1 MSKDIKSVYDN
12 LPETNHSS
20 IEMNDPNQKIQVFK
34 GEIKVRNGDKTTT
47 IDGEIYLEWFP
58 FPAIRFS
65 GLVNGKFTLGDFFD
79 PTPSVELE
87 INEQIIGTCHILK
100 KSIKQGMIIEG
111 VFYGNVILGDS
122 TIPVSKVRFLVPN
135 LKYYHGE
142 PTKLTAKGSDS
153 ILANRIILVDEKY
166 TFTLDSKPNFS
177 NLYENLNSKG
187 GYLFLYCGE
196 ITNKRASLN
205 FQDLRQTMLCLS
217 DFLSFIN
224 GRRCSPYCL
233 QGLFDDSV
241 IWSDYTPLKVSQ
253 FKYVDSW
260 SIDESVVGF
269 SDLWKAFVS
278 MWVKEDDRNF
288 IKSIIHW
295 YLEANLNSGYMEG
308 AIIMTQVGLEL
319 AYNWYVI
326 EKKKLIVGDD
336 AVKMSAS
343 NKIRL
348 LISQVGISP
357 NSPASYDELDE
368 YVKKNQLSDG
378 IEALV
383 QIRNALVHSQVEK
396 RKELTAISDSVMFQA
411 LHLGLHYLELSILSI
426 LRYKGKYRNRCTRQV
441 EEMKS

>member
-1 MSKDIKSVYDN
+1 MSKSKKNIYDI

-20 IEMNDPNQKIQVFK
+20 IEMNDPNQKVQVFK
-34 GEIKVRNGDKTTT
+34 GEIKILNGDKTTT
-47 IDGEIYLEWFP
+47 IDGEICLDWFP
-58 FPAIRFS
+58 FPAVRFS
-65 GLVNGKFTLGDFFD
+65 GMVKGKFTLGDFFD
-79 PTPSVELE
+79 PTPPVGLE

-100 KSIKQGMIIEG
+100 KSIKQGMVIEG
-111 VFYGNVILGDS
+111 AFYEDVILGDS
-122 TIPVSKVRFLVPN
+122 TIPVAKVRFLVPN
-135 LKYYHGE
+135 LKYFHGE
-142 PTKLTAKGSDS
+142 PTKFTDKGSKS
-153 ILANRIILVDEKY
+153 ILSNRIILVDEKY
-166 TFTLDSKPNFS
+166 TVTLDSIPNFS
-177 NLYENLNSKG
+177 KLQDDLNSKG
-187 GYLFLYCGE
+187 GYLFQYCGE

-233 QGLFDDSV
+233 QGLFDDSI

-253 FKYVDSW
+253 YKHVGSW

-269 SDLWKAFVS
+269 NDLWGAFVS
-278 MWVKEDDRNF
+278 MWVKEEDRNF

-295 YLEANLNSGYMEG
+295 YLEANFNSGYIEG
-308 AIIMTQVGLEL
+308 SIIMTQVGLEL

-326 EKKKLIVGDD
+326 EKKRLIVGDD

-357 NSPASYDELDE
+357 NIPASYDELDE

-396 RKELTAISDSVMFQA
+396 RKELTAISNSVMFQA

-426 LRYKGKYRNRCTRQV
+426 LRYKGKYRNRCTRQI
-441 EEMKS
+441 EEMNS